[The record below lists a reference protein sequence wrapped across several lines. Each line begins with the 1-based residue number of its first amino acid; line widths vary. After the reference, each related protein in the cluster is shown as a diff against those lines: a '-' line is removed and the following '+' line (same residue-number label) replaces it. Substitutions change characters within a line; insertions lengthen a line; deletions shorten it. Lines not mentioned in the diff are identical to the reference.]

1 MADTIELGDIT
12 VEVVRKAIK
21 NVHLRVYPPLG
32 RVRLS
37 APRWMSLGEIRLFL
51 VSRLDWIQKTRN
63 KIGEQ
68 DWEGRLD
75 DQDRDNLD
83 VWGQRCLLKV
93 VERAAAPV
101 VWWEQGQLFLQ
112 IRPGSSPARKQA
124 VLDGWYRE
132 QITAAV
138 PPLVAKWEPLMGV
151 TVSRFFV
158 QRMKTRWGTCRP
170 LLKIIRLNSDLAKKP
185 PECLEYV
192 VVHEMAHLLER
203 GHNVRFH
210 ALMDRF
216 IPRWKFCR
224 ELLNRRRVPPENGG
238 SVAPYG
244 A

>member
-21 NVHLRVYPPLG
+21 NIHLRVYPPLG

-37 APRWMSLGEIRLFL
+37 APRWMSLAKIRLFL

-63 KIGEQ
+63 KIREHPE
-68 DWEGRLD
+68 EGRLD
-75 DQDRDNLD
+75 GLD
-83 VWGQRCLLKV
+83 HENHFVWGQRCLLKV
-93 VERAAAPV
+93 VENASAPA
-101 VWWEQGQLFLQ
+101 VWREQDHLFLQ

-132 QITAAV
+132 QIQAAV

-170 LLKIIRLNSDLAKKP
+170 LLKTIRLNSELAKKP

-216 IPRWKFCR
+216 IPHWKFCR
-224 ELLNRRRVPPENGG
+224 ERLNRRLVRPERGG
-238 SVAPYG
+238 PVAPYG